1 MYSLR
6 ARLADWVIDH
16 RGVSFAVFGLITL
29 FFGLGVPKATLET
42 VFSDLLPTDDPFVQ
56 VYQDHPNFGSPL
68 TMVIMVKRTDGGTI
82 YNTDTI
88 NKVWQLTSDIDLAP
102 GVDHAQILS
111 ITTEKA
117 RYSEATPFGI
127 DMRPL
132 MGDTPPDNAE
142 AIAEFKARVDKSP
155 NVRVFLISPDETA
168 TLISA
173 TFIEQRLDYGEAF
186 EYAQGLVEAARDEA
200 HDVHLVGQ
208 PVLTGCVYRYE
219 WEMVGIFSLT
229 ILALVVALAIY
240 MRNVVGVLT
249 PIITSTVAAIWA
261 FGFVGWLDIEIEP
274 LLMVVP
280 LLLTARSFS
289 HSVQFTERFYEVYA
303 EVGDR
308 ITAAKLTM
316 RVMAAPSVLS
326 IVTDILGIV
335 VVVAAPIPA
344 MVKHAIFCGMW
355 AVWLIPTGVVLIS
368 LLLATLPPPRNV
380 RDMVAADTATGFHKP
395 LYAVLDGIVALTTGR
410 RARLT
415 ASVVALLGVAALVT
429 ASQIRIGNPVEGTNL
444 LWPDSE
450 FNTAVRA
457 INAHFPG
464 TNTLEIVLEAKD
476 PETENW
482 TAQQVDTVQT
492 MRALQRHM
500 ENGDFPPRATLSFAD
515 YLGEVNRLFNG
526 GHPKF
531 IPLDPRQRA
540 VSAATLGAMMGSSA
554 VNFSNVI
561 SDDLQQATVSF
572 WYGDN
577 KQETVDAALAAARA
591 AVAAVGEDHPGF
603 RVRLGTGIIALQESV
618 NRIIE
623 RYHHLIVLLLNVAI
637 FIMFSAAYRSVVAG
651 LILLVP
657 VNLSHFAMIASMH
670 LLGVG
675 LDVNSMIVAAIG
687 LGVGIDY
694 GIYLLSRICEEFQAQ
709 AGHWDRALARA
720 LRTTGKAIT
729 FTASIMVIG
738 ILPLVLLSGLKFV
751 ADMGLLIIAI
761 MGINMVMSLLVLPL
775 LVGLI
780 KPRFV
785 QREQRLLG
793 ERVDL
798 PAA

>member
-16 RGVSFAVFGLITL
+16 RGISFAVFGLITL
-29 FFGLGVPKATLET
+29 FFAVGVPKATLET

-56 VYQDHPNFGSPL
+56 VYTDHPNFGSPL
-68 TMVIMVKRTDGGTI
+68 TMFIMVKRTDGGTI

-88 NKVWQLTSDIDLAP
+88 AKVWQLTRDIDLAP
-102 GVDHAQILS
+102 AVDHAQILS

-132 MGDTPPDNAE
+132 MGDSPPDTPE
-142 AIAEFKARVDKSP
+142 AIAEFRARVDKSP
-155 NVRVFLISPDETA
+155 NVRVFLISPDDTA

-186 EYAQGLVEAARDEA
+186 EYAQGLVEAARDA
-200 HDVHLVGQ
+200 THDVHLVGQ
-208 PVLTGCVYRYE
+208 PVLTGWVYRYE
-219 WEMVGIFSLT
+219 WEMIGIFSLT
-229 ILALVVALAIY
+229 ILALIAALFVY

-249 PIITSTVAAIWA
+249 PIITSTVAGVWA

-289 HSVQFTERFYEVYA
+289 HSVQFTERFYEVFA
-303 EVGDR
+303 RVQDR
-308 ITAAKLTM
+308 KQAAKLTM

-326 IVTDILGIV
+326 IITDILGIV

-380 RDMVAADTATGFHKP
+380 ADMVAADTATGFHKP
-395 LYAVLDGIVALTTGR
+395 LYAALAGIVAITTGR
-410 RARLT
+410 RAPVT
-415 ASVVALLGVAALVT
+415 ASVVAVLGVAALYT
-429 ASQIRIGNPVEGTNL
+429 ASQIRIGNPVEGSNL

-457 INAHFPG
+457 INDHFPG
-464 TNTLEIVLEAKD
+464 TNTLEIVLEAKNPKD
-476 PETENW
+476 ENW

-500 ENGDFPPRATLSFAD
+500 ETGDFPPRASLSFAD

-526 GHPKF
+526 GNPKF
-531 IPLDPRQRA
+531 IPIDPRQRA

-561 SDDLQQATVSF
+561 SDDLQQSTVSF

-591 AVAAVGEDHPGF
+591 AVEHVEIEHDGF
-603 RVRLGTGIIALQESV
+603 RVRLGTGIIALQEAI

-623 RYHHLIVLLLNVAI
+623 RYHHLIVLLLNIAI
-637 FIMFSAAYRSVVAG
+637 LLIFSLAYRSVVAG

-694 GIYLLSRICEEFQAQ
+694 GIYLLSRICEEFHEQ
-709 AGHWDRALARA
+709 GGDWDAALGQA

-729 FTASIMVIG
+729 FTASIMAIG

-775 LVGLI
+775 LVGLL
-780 KPRFV
+780 KPGFV
-785 QREQRLLG
+785 QRPQTLLG

-798 PAA
+798 PAV